1 MMPFYFI
8 ISHAK
13 NGLFMRFIG
22 ISKKN
27 QYRTIIKE

>member
-1 MMPFYFI
+1 MMPLYFI

-22 ISKKN
+22 ISKKIN
-27 QYRTIIKE
+27 TGQ